1 MLTSKVRTLASAV
14 AALLHFKCG
23 NSFLHWTPSLVHAKP
38 FAETHKSGHILTS
51 ALSGSNADD
60 SSSATLP
67 LVESST
73 EGPNTVIPPNIL
85 GPPEVLQNLKI
96 GSYLNAFRR
105 VGDETADFTIERLG
119 YAPDVFCLRN
129 YLSISECEEIIKDA
143 QHTDVGMTQAETV
156 TPNDTTSRRNCEVA
170 WISPKDSRTVSGLV
184 SSTASLM
191 LSKSV
196 RSNPSRWVEDLQV
209 LKYGIGGEYVL
220 HHDGEPRIA
229 TVIYYINGVGGT
241 WFPLARTSNDPNDD
255 DSVDGANGIDFDGA
269 NRRREP
275 QNKAQAM
282 DLAKNLKPGESGLLV
297 KGNGNGIGSKEN
309 EEDNQHIARVNR
321 GDAIVFYNY
330 CDDGSAR
337 LNWRALHCGLPTTEE
352 DGTKWIAN
360 HWFRVNDL
368 ES

>member
-1 MLTSKVRTLASAV
+1 MLTSKVRTLVSVV
-14 AALLHFKCG
+14 AALLNFKCG
-23 NSFLHWTPSLVHAKP
+23 NSFLHWTPSLNAKP
-38 FAETHKSGHILTS
+38 FAETYKSVHILST

-60 SSSATLP
+60 SCTTLP

-73 EGPNTVIPPNIL
+73 KAPNTAIPPNIL
-85 GPPEVLQNLKI
+85 GPPEVLQNLRI

-129 YLSISECEEIIKDA
+129 YLSISECQEIIKDA
-143 QHTDVGMTQAETV
+143 EHTNVGMTQAETI
-156 TPNDTTSRRNCEVA
+156 TPNDTTSRRNCEVT

-184 SSTASLM
+184 SSTANLM

-196 RSNPSRWVEDLQV
+196 LSNPSTGVEDLQV
-209 LKYGIGGEYVL
+209 LKYGIGGEFVL

-241 WFPLARTSNDPNDD
+241 WFPLARTSNDPNDG
-255 DSVDGANGIDFDGA
+255 DSVDGDNFDGA
-269 NRRREP
+269 KMEENFLRSRREP

-282 DLAKNLKPGESGLLV
+282 DLGKNLKPGESGLLV
-297 KGNGNGIGSKEN
+297 KGNGNGSKEN

>member
-1 MLTSKVRTLASAV
+1 M
-14 AALLHFKCG
+14 
-23 NSFLHWTPSLVHAKP
+23 
-38 FAETHKSGHILTS
+38 
-51 ALSGSNADD
+51 
-60 SSSATLP
+60 
-67 LVESST
+67 
-73 EGPNTVIPPNIL
+73 
-85 GPPEVLQNLKI
+85 LQNLKI

-143 QHTDVGMTQAETV
+143 EESDGGMTQAETV
-156 TPNDTTSRRNCEVA
+156 TPDDTTSRKNCKVT

-184 SSTASLM
+184 SSTANLM
-191 LSKSV
+191 LSNSV
-196 RSNPSRWVEDLQV
+196 CSHPSRFVEDLQV

-220 HHDGEPRIA
+220 HHDGECRVA

-241 WFPLARTSNDPNDD
+241 WFPLARTRNDPNDNN
-255 DSVDGANGIDFDGA
+255 SVD
-269 NRRREP
+269 P

-282 DLAKNLKPGESGLLV
+282 DLGKNLKPGENGLLV
-297 KGNGNGIGSKEN
+297 KGNGSGNGNGSIEN

-360 HWFRVNDL
+360 HWFSVNDL